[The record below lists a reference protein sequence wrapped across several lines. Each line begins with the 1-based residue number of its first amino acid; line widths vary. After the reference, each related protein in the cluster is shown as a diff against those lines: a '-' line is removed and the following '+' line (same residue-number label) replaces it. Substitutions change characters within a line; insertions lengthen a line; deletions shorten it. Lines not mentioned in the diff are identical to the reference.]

1 MSALRRRQ
9 PAAEP
14 VAYEA
19 RVSNPDPDE
28 LTVTIDDFDGAELA
42 RHGWPVVSWPRSGAA
57 VPARGDRCLVVM
69 SEVGRAWVV
78 AGEWTGPAQNWITL
92 EPTSGSNWSAYNR
105 AVNPVGYAKSSDGW
119 VTLRGLLT
127 PAATPGSGTDIPGM
141 RLPPGFCPATR
152 RSFPVAAGGL
162 VGRITVRPDGQ
173 LMVGESPSNPAT
185 PAIWTLDGI
194 GYWAED

>member
-1 MSALRRRQ
+1 MSALRHRQ
-9 PAAEP
+9 AAAGP

-42 RHGWPVVSWPRSGAA
+42 RHAWPVAGWTRGGGAM
-57 VPARGDRCLVVM
+57 PARGDRCLVVM
-69 SEVGRAWVV
+69 SEIGRAWVV
-78 AGEWTGPAQNWITL
+78 AGEWSGEALSWKPL
-92 EPTSGSNWSAYNR
+92 EPTPGGNWNAYSR
-105 AVNPVGYAKSSDGW
+105 TLNPVGYAKSPDGW
-119 VTLRGLLT
+119 VALRGLLT
-127 PAATPGSGTDIPGM
+127 PTATPGAEQDIPGM
-141 RLPPGFCPATR
+141 TLPTGFRPATR
-152 RSFPVAAGGL
+152 RSFPVAAGGF

>member
-1 MSALRRRQ
+1 MSALRRRH

-28 LTVTIDDFDGAELA
+28 LTVTLDDFDGAELA
-42 RHGWPVVSWPRSGAA
+42 RHAWPVVSWPRSGAA

-78 AGEWTGPAQNWITL
+78 AGEW
-92 EPTSGSNWSAYNR
+92 SGEALSWK
-105 AVNPVGYAKSSDGW
+105 P
-119 VTLRGLLT
+119 LT
-127 PAATPGSGTDIPGM
+127 PAAKFAVDNGAQSPLGYARSPDGWVALRGLVRATDIPSQTNLIVTE
-141 RLPPGFCPATR
+141 RLPTAFCPATF
-152 RSFPVAAGGL
+152 RSFPTAVGNGLGGR
-162 VGRITVRPDGQ
+162 VTVRPNGEVV
-173 LMVGESPSNPAT
+173 VGAVPSGA
-185 PAIWTLDGI
+185 ARGDVWTLDGI